1 MKVKTEKDE
10 GHMKMKQMLK
20 GHDIALHQTVQK
32 LEKQLETLV
41 TRNQMLKMKS
51 FELREFQEQ
60 ELVVAKVN
68 SEMKEQLLFEQQTNE
83 NLEREFTQRQSAFV
97 TQLID

>member
-1 MKVKTEKDE
+1 
-10 GHMKMKQMLK
+10 
-20 GHDIALHQTVQK
+20 
-32 LEKQLETLV
+32 
-41 TRNQMLKMKS
+41 MLKMKS

-97 TQLID
+97 T